1 MAGSA
6 ADADADADASASARP
21 LRVALLGYGLAGRVF
36 HAPLLRATPGVDLAY
51 VVTSDPGRAAEAAA
65 LPGVAVLADAD
76 EVWARADELDLVVV
90 GTANVAHVPQARAA
104 LEAGLSVVVDKP
116 LAATS
121 AQAQALVDLAAVSP
135 GQLHV
140 FQNRRWDS
148 DALTVRRLAREGA
161 LGRVHRFESRFE
173 RWRPDIVGT
182 WRDSGRPEEVPGLL
196 YDLGAHLVD
205 QALLL
210 LGPVESVYASV
221 RSVRGDGTGP
231 DDDTQ
236 VVLRHTSGAVS
247 MLWASAVS
255 AFTTPRLRVLGA
267 DGGYEVDA
275 LDSQEDV
282 LRRLVADGGQLPG
295 DDWGVEAEQAWGRL
309 VGRDGSVAV
318 VPSERGAW
326 TSYYP
331 GVVAAV
337 RDGGPPP
344 VDPRDV
350 VADLRVIE
358 AAAESGRSGAAV
370 VLDPPAAHSD

>member
-1 MAGSA
+1 MADGSTS
-6 ADADADADASASARP
+6 DAGAGP

-36 HAPLLRATPGVDLAY
+36 HAPLLRATPGAELAY
-51 VVTSDPGRAAEAAA
+51 VVTSDPARAAAAA
-65 LPGVAVLADAD
+65 AIPGVTVLASAD

-90 GTANVAHVPQARAA
+90 GTANIAHVPQATAA

-121 AQAQALVDLAAVSP
+121 AQAQALVDLADASP

-148 DALTVRRLAREGA
+148 DMLTVRRLAREGA
-161 LGRVHRFESRFE
+161 LGRVHRYESRFE
-173 RWRPDIVGT
+173 RWRPDPAGT

-205 QALLL
+205 QALML

-221 RSVRGDGTGP
+221 RAVRSPRGGGP

-236 VVLRHTSGAVS
+236 VLLRHTGGAVS

-255 AFTTPRLRVLGA
+255 AFTTPRLRVLGT
-267 DGGYEVDA
+267 DGGFEVDA
-275 LDSQEDV
+275 LDSQEDA
-282 LRRLVADGGQLPG
+282 LRSIVAAGGEVTADG
-295 DDWGVEAEQAWGRL
+295 WGGEPESAWGRL
-309 VGRDGSVAV
+309 VARDGSVST

-331 GVVAAV
+331 AVVAAV
-337 RDGGPPP
+337 RDGAPGP

-350 VADLRVIE
+350 VDDLRVIE
-358 AAAESGRSGAAV
+358 AAAESGRTGAAV
-370 VLDPPAAHSD
+370 VLDPPAAHSR